1 MRLTV
6 CLWLDGLVDT
16 GLYARH
22 CMHFTLCNRSARINS
37 NETMRRCTRPRPS
50 SRQVRQPFKV
60 FWKKK
65 HFFFLIIFIGD
76 PPHKAISY
84 GFFFFVRDSVFV

>member
-60 FWKKK
+60 FLEEKT
-65 HFFFLIIFIGD
+65 FLFSHYFHRR